1 MKMLPVLL
9 IAAGIAAM
17 AGLVLHFGAGSVAAA
32 LLAVGL
38 AGFASVTL
46 IHTVLIAV
54 MGLAWQVLLPG
65 TKPWVAVWGR
75 FVRDAAA
82 EALPLSQLGGF
93 VFGVRALQL
102 GRVSAI
108 GGALSMSVDLVME
121 LWAKLPYFV
130 AAADERISVG
140 GQSVCRSLDR
150 RFAADQRPRA

>member
-75 FVRDAAA
+75 FVRDA
-82 EALPLSQLGGF
+82 GGP
-93 VFGVRALQL
+93 RSSLQ
-102 GRVSAI
+102 
-108 GGALSMSVDLVME
+108 
-121 LWAKLPYFV
+121 
-130 AAADERISVG
+130 
-140 GQSVCRSLDR
+140 
-150 RFAADQRPRA
+150 PRASDPLDEVPLQ